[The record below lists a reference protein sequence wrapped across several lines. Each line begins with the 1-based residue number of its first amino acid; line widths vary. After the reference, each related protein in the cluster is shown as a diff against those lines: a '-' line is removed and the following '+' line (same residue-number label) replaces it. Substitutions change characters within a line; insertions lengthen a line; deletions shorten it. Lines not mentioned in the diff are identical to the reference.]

1 VEKSPITI
9 VLLSEDYITKSILA
23 ALIGTMEG
31 PVIQPAEV
39 VIALSRPNQLHIDV
53 GSCYKIIFQEKL
65 MERIHKLVPTGILA
79 ALRPHF
85 RMKES
90 NMSVSISLYNFEPD
104 EAIHTQCFV
113 VSYPMKGNADK
124 EVCKGV
130 ESFFRSLQIDYQMVK
145 E

>member
-1 VEKSPITI
+1 MENEPITI
-9 VLLSEDYITKSILA
+9 VLLSEDYLTKSILA
-23 ALIGTMEG
+23 ALLRAVEG

-65 MERIHKLVPTGILA
+65 MERIHKRVPTGILA

-85 RMKES
+85 NLKES
-90 NMSVSISLYNFEPD
+90 NMNVSISLYNFEPD
-104 EAIHTQCFV
+104 EAIHTQCFI
-113 VSYPMKGNADK
+113 VSYPMKGNADN
-124 EVCKGV
+124 EVCRAV
-130 ESFFRSLQIDYQMVK
+130 ESFFKSLLIPHLMVK